1 MNGRA
6 ILSVGVMFVM
16 SLLLGFVVHALLL
29 KPDYAQ
35 LVGLFRSD
43 EDQAAYFPYM
53 LAAHLCIALGFVWVY
68 LQGREAGPWL
78 GQGIRYGAA
87 IAVLM
92 TIPTYLIYY
101 SVQPMPG
108 IVVAK
113 QIVFDTVGVVL
124 MGIVV
129 AWLNR

>member
-1 MNGRA
+1 MNA
-6 ILSVGVMFVM
+6 KNILSVVVMFVM
-16 SLLLGFVVHALLL
+16 SLMLGFVVHALLL

-35 LVGLFRSD
+35 LVALFRP
-43 EDQAAYFPYM
+43 EAEQQTYFPYM
-53 LAAHLCIALGFVWVY
+53 LIAHLSIGIGFVWVY
-68 LQGREAGPWL
+68 LQGRDDSPWL

-101 SVQPMPG
+101 AVQPMPG
-108 IVVAK
+108 MVVAK
-113 QIVFDTVGVVL
+113 QIVFDTIGVVL

>member
-1 MNGRA
+1 MKGKT

-16 SLLLGFVVHALLL
+16 SLLLGFIVHALLL
-29 KPDYAQ
+29 KSDYAQ
-35 LVGLFRSD
+35 LVGLFRP
-43 EDQAAYFPYM
+43 EAERQAYFPYM
-53 LAAHLCIALGFVWVY
+53 LLGHLCIAVGFVWVY
-68 LQGREAGPWL
+68 LQGRDDDPWL

-92 TIPTYLIYY
+92 TIPSYLIHYA
-101 SVQPMPG
+101 VQPMPG
-108 IVVAK
+108 MVVVK